1 MILYHNQMLFSH
13 RKAMLDKNL
22 EINQCNFPCHQY
34 ILRKHIVISIETEK
48 TSHLTNII
56 FMIKQYKQTK
66 N

>member
-1 MILYHNQMLFSH
+1 MFFSH
-13 RKAMLDKNL
+13 RKAMLDKIFK
-22 EINQCNFPCHQY
+22 INQCNFPCHQY

-48 TSHLTNII
+48 SPHLANMI